1 MILEAD
7 HSGHKYFINY
17 SDPVTLR
24 GKVGWFKEDDV
35 TSVTKEENDQQ
46 QKAKSDSGRQNA
58 TYTGHEADSPG
69 QPAKLSRTD
78 NASFLEAS
86 IDQIISSEKLYGDTF
101 NLYIDILRNNRAF
114 GEKNWGV
121 AKNFY
126 PLSYRPVETSTY
138 SKHILLGNSSWGEYE
153 QLMVPVHLPTENHW
167 LLVVISVFRMYAF
180 TFKIL
185 LLQHYSNVPH
195 NFSCHQRRIYQ
206 KRTSLAL

>member
-1 MILEAD
+1 M
-7 HSGHKYFINY
+7 
-17 SDPVTLR
+17 
-24 GKVGWFKEDDV
+24 
-35 TSVTKEENDQQ
+35 TSSKRQ
-46 QKAKSDSGRQNA
+46 SDSGRQNA

-138 SKHILLGNSSWGEYE
+138 SKHILLGNSSWAEYE
-153 QLMVPVHLPTENHW
+153 QLTVPVHLPTENHW
-167 LLVVISVFRMYAF
+167 LLVLISVFRMYAF

-185 LLQHYSNVPH
+185 LLQQCTTQFFVPSKKDLSET
-195 NFSCHQRRIYQ
+195 NFTGFVMRI
-206 KRTSLAL
+206 KLSSRKIIGRSLKP